1 MNRFLASF
9 SLLAVFGI
17 GVLHDFQKE
26 TVQEEMDPNEFTME
40 EAIALLGGE
49 NVAHK
54 MEAVDYTKAE
64 LGRQLIFTGQTKR
77 GVFKSK
83 VISPYFKCIDCH
95 NVKNEFMDARNN
107 KAENRLEH
115 AINQNLP
122 FLPASTLWGIYN
134 RKAFYNGDY
143 TKKYGE
149 VISEAKASLPEAI
162 QVCAEYC
169 SAGRKLKNWELDA
182 IMHYFKSKELKLK
195 DLPIDGNT
203 KKNILNVGKLT
214 EKEKTK
220 FLQILETCIV
230 KAYPATFME
239 TMPRDERRYGENADA
254 ENGRE
259 IFNRSCMHCHE
270 NGRVTNLKLG
280 RDVLTGRMFE
290 KHLTDYTDLSLYQI
304 VRHGTY
310 TMPGRNQYMP
320 LYTKEKMSDEQL
332 ENLVA
337 YLKTLANK

>member
-1 MNRFLASF
+1 
-9 SLLAVFGI
+9 
-17 GVLHDFQKE
+17 
-26 TVQEEMDPNEFTME
+26 
-40 EAIALLGGE
+40 
-49 NVAHK
+49 
-54 MEAVDYTKAE
+54 
-64 LGRQLIFTGQTKR
+64 
-77 GVFKSK
+77 
-83 VISPYFKCIDCH
+83 
-95 NVKNEFMDARNN
+95 
-107 KAENRLEH
+107 
-115 AINQNLP
+115 LP

>member
-107 KAENRLEH
+107 KPENRLEH
-115 AINQNLP
+115 AINQNLL

-220 FLQILETCIV
+220 FLQILETCI
-230 KAYPATFME
+230 
-239 TMPRDERRYGENADA
+239 
-254 ENGRE
+254 
-259 IFNRSCMHCHE
+259 
-270 NGRVTNLKLG
+270 
-280 RDVLTGRMFE
+280 
-290 KHLTDYTDLSLYQI
+290 
-304 VRHGTY
+304 
-310 TMPGRNQYMP
+310 
-320 LYTKEKMSDEQL
+320 
-332 ENLVA
+332 
-337 YLKTLANK
+337 